1 MTEPQK
7 SELQSAPQFELQA
20 LTFIGFGEAAK
31 AMIGGLREAHPD
43 LPIHLYDI
51 RFGGAEGDALRAQAA
66 ALGAV
71 AHDSLAGAVAAGD
84 IVLSTVV
91 ARAAVAVAE
100 AAAAHLRPGQLYVDL
115 NSAAPGTKQRVAA
128 VLAPSGCGVIDGA
141 ILSPVP
147 RHRHRVPILLC
158 GPRVAEAVAQ
168 LAALGFNVEDGGA
181 TLGAASATKMLRSI
195 MIKGV
200 EALFLECVAAASHF
214 GATERVLNSLQ
225 PSLPGL
231 DWPER
236 ARYLTSRT
244 ALHGARRAVEMTEA
258 AAMLRD
264 IGMDPLMAE
273 AAARRIAWGAEQGL
287 AEGLVDGGFPT
298 VEAMERAFAGKGGGA
313 A

>member
-1 MTEPQK
+1 MAEPQK
-7 SELQSAPQFELQA
+7 SALGA

-31 AMIGGLREAHPD
+31 AMVAGLREEHPA

-51 RFGGAEGDALRAQAA
+51 RFDGAEGAALTATAA
-66 ALGAV
+66 SLGAV

-91 ARAAVAVAE
+91 AKAALPVAE
-100 AAAAHLRPGQLYVDL
+100 AAVAHLKPGQLYVDL
-115 NSAAPGTKQRVAA
+115 NSAAPGTKRRVAEA
-128 VLAPSGCGVIDGA
+128 LAASGCGVIDGA

-147 RHRHRVPILLC
+147 KQRHRVPILLC
-158 GPRVAEAVAQ
+158 GPRVAEATAR
-168 LAALGFNVEDGGA
+168 LRALGFNVEDGGE

-287 AEGLVDGGFPT
+287 AAGLVNDGFPT
-298 VEAMERAFAGKGGGA
+298 VEAMEQAFAGRGKSG
-313 A
+313 